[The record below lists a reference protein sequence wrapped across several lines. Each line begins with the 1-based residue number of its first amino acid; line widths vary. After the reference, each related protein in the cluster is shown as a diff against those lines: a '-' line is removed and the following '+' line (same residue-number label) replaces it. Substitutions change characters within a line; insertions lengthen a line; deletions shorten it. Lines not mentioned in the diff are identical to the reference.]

1 MPVAVPVLS
10 TPAADSAFNV
20 TVTWAAV
27 ASATGY
33 NVYYSTQS
41 SNPVK
46 NGTGVTAVN
55 LGNVLTTTINL
66 PANAGVATYF
76 SVSAIVGGVEGSAS
90 AGKSAIP
97 KGPPGAFPS
106 DPTVSYSA
114 TGQPILTWSAPATVG
129 YSGVLS
135 YTVQDSSDSGVTWI
149 SASTTA
155 TSPYT
160 FTGRVAGV
168 TYVSRVVARNTQSL
182 TSTSNQVSGT
192 PYTVPGAPQS
202 VSATL
207 STTSATQA
215 TVSFR
220 APASNGSN
228 AIQRYT
234 VTPSTAPT
242 AAQSFSDASA
252 NLVNDGLGN
261 LSVTV
266 SGLNLNTTYTFS
278 VKAVNAAGSGTPAA
292 TASIKTKTLHKAP
305 TAVVATPSGT
315 SVSVSFTPPVFS
327 GDTFDITGYTV
338 TPYANGVAGTPVID
352 TQSPISVTGLSPN
365 VSYTFKVAAN
375 SLAGTGTQSSASAAL
390 VLPIVASAPSGASYS
405 QPSGSTY
412 ANATIQYSA
421 LALSDATVVQ
431 VSPGV
436 WTVSAGGQ
444 TDTLTNI
451 KTIQCTDRNALIVDA
466 AAGTYGSRLSS
477 AVAAARSVGSNGDTI
492 FVGSGSF
499 IETTTVSINK
509 SVTVQGPISGDPAI
523 IGSTVT
529 MWNLYV
535 ICHNVTINNITLD
548 YSYQSATAT
557 VGQYPLMVSYSTSQ
571 LPPGDSASNPSGIVQ
586 RINNFAC
593 NNVVFTNP
601 FTKGTDSTGSLAA
614 SQRGVALNGVNNAT
628 FDHCTFPKAFNFGL
642 ALSSCSNVTVTN
654 STFYPCG
661 WGAVGIFPSS
671 VANSA
676 DYSTSNIN
684 LSDSNNVFNTMSPIS
699 VQPVGAAEAVA
710 LPTQAVVL
718 MQPNSGA
725 TGASNYPF
733 TCGTDGTTDI
743 KLPASMDYLYI
754 SDSAVQRVSAAT
766 IYAASARYL
775 PAHQY
780 LESSI
785 LSANWY
791 GQQLSTGNFLVEN
804 RFNVA
809 AVLASPYIDRPV
821 IEFQLEADIPTDS
834 QLLAN
839 TSNSG
844 AVIISDDQG
853 RSYIYNSNIVQALA
867 KVSAGAPF
875 DNLAIAPGAIASGS
889 PSEPISV
896 RTASA
901 APYTISSDEYVAS
914 ASSLPN
920 VRSQTLYV
928 QSSADQSALLT
939 SPELA
944 IKNKPHAPTIN
955 SVTPGSNSLT
965 VDWTDNAGG
974 SPTLQFNVTA
984 NGSTVNSV
992 TSPYTITGLT
1002 NGTQYS
1008 VVVDAVNSYGD
1019 ATASSS
1025 GIAGSVP
1032 GAPSEYDQQIGDGSL
1047 TVIWSAPANNGGSD
1061 ITGYTVYWSHV
1072 NSNNGLGG
1080 GLVADGSTI
1089 VMPTPDGNGRYSHT
1103 ITGLANGTAYEWSV
1117 SATNASGEGDQS
1129 SRFQLATPI
1138 GVPSQPLNVSATAS
1152 DGQVIVSWS
1161 PPETNGGAAVTGY
1174 TVSVVGGSSHAVSAS
1189 PYTVTGL
1196 TNGTSYL
1203 FTVTATNSVGNSQ
1216 PSVPSNSVIPSGL
1229 PDAPS
1234 DVALAPGGAGTSG
1247 TIILNWTGGSDNGT
1261 IINSYNVYQTV
1272 DGEQTLIAY
1281 IDPPLTTTTLTDLID
1296 GTDYTFQVAAVN
1308 DNGEGNLSAP
1318 SATITPYQLVTLSL
1332 SNLNQTYTGSVR
1344 QATATSSPAGAPISL
1359 SYDGGDRIEP
1369 GLYLVT
1375 ASVTG
1380 KAFQADNVSDN
1391 LVISKANVTISLSNL
1406 TQEYTGSALVPT
1418 VTTTPSGVATS
1429 ITYNGSNVNP
1439 GSCSFTVNIVNSNY
1453 TGSEDGTLT
1462 IQTTTDS
1469 NANNAIQN
1477 QDLSTSAGV
1486 NAAAA
1491 AAGSAVGASAAASGA
1506 VAAAATAAGVATGIM
1521 TRVASA
1527 ATPGI
1532 PVTPSSYIAP
1542 LSTMLTNIASVTVS
1556 SGLNIIGQN
1565 AVIGSAVSAAVAK
1578 LTDNLGTNQAA
1589 LAVVATKNRVKVD
1602 ATPNALANADALVRG
1617 LEAAFPQGNTFQY
1630 SGADATTLLANTN
1643 ATSIPADVIASI
1655 ADANKI
1661 LSLGDPSPAY
1671 YLQLEADITYTLH
1684 TLNGQNIPLLYDA
1697 ANKQFITPG
1706 DNAVHSVGDVV
1717 NFGFSSFKVSGT
1729 GSILLTDGTNVVLQ
1743 NLVAVRSGTSVT
1755 VSWTVP
1761 NLSGLALDSVNINP
1775 VVNGVHQG
1783 DQVFSQTI
1791 SSPLTSYTLSGLS
1804 VNDQVSFIGT
1814 MVDRDGVVSDSATSN
1829 TVTIPSSNTVP
1840 CFLKGTL
1847 IATPSGNKAVETLQQ
1862 GELVLLADGRQTTL
1876 KLYGRRLDTT
1886 TERSAPYFIPKHALG
1901 KNMPAADLTLSPDHA
1916 FLLRKGVWMLPRKAA
1931 ELSSKVKQLGVGEP
1945 VHYFH
1950 VECPNYLRDNLVVNG
1965 CTVESYAGKQLDFAS
1980 PYTWSESLK
1989 GYTRMSVTEEK
2000 AVTKTKASRA

>member
-1 MPVAVPVLS
+1 MSVPGRATMTS
-10 TPAADSAFNV
+10 ATADSAFNV
-20 TVTWAAV
+20 TLVWGAV
-27 ASATGY
+27 SGATGY

-41 SNPVK
+41 SLPVK
-46 NGTGVTAVN
+46 NGTGVTALN
-55 LGNVLTTTINL
+55 LGNVLTTTVNL
-66 PANAGVATYF
+66 SSNTNGALTYF
-76 SVSAIVGGVEGSAS
+76 SVSASNASGEGLAPIT
-90 AGKSAIP
+90 AKSATP
-97 KGPPGAFPS
+97 KGSPGAFPS

-168 TYVSRVVARNTQSL
+168 TYVSRVIARNTQSL

-220 APASNGSN
+220 APVSNGFN

-266 SGLNLNTTYTFS
+266 SGLSLNTSYIFS

-292 TASIKTKTLHKAP
+292 TTSIKTKTVHKAP

-375 SLAGTGTQSSASAAL
+375 SLAGTGAQSSATAAL

-421 LALSDATVVQ
+421 LALSGAIVAQ
-431 VSPGV
+431 QSPGV

-523 IGSTVT
+523 IGCTANA
-529 MWNLYV
+529 WNIYV
-535 ICHNVTINNITLD
+535 YCHNVTINNITLD
-548 YSYQSATAT
+548 YSNQSASAT
-557 VGQYPLMVSYSTSQ
+557 SGAYPLMVSYRTSQ
-571 LPPGDSASNPSGIVQ
+571 LPPGDSQSTPPGIVQ

-601 FTKGTDSTGSLAA
+601 FTKGTDPTGSLAA
-614 SQRGVALNGVNNAT
+614 SQRGVSLNGVNNAT

-642 ALSSCSNVTVTN
+642 TLGSCSNVTVTN
-654 STFYPCG
+654 SIFNPCG
-661 WGAVGIFPSS
+661 WGAVGIFPSA
-671 VANSA
+671 VANCA

-684 LSDSNNVFNTMSPIS
+684 LSDSNNVFNTMLPIS
-699 VQPVGAAEAVA
+699 VQPLGAAEAVA

-780 LESSI
+780 LESTIS
-785 LSANWY
+785 SASWY

-867 KVSAGAPF
+867 KVAAGAPF
-875 DNLAIAPGAIASGS
+875 DNLAIAPGAVQSAASA
-889 PSEPISV
+889 ISV

-914 ASSLPN
+914 ASPPLPN
-920 VRSQTLYV
+920 VRTQTLYV

-939 SPELA
+939 TPELNA
-944 IKNKPHAPTIN
+944 KNQPRAPTIN

-965 VDWTDNAGG
+965 VDWSDNAGG

-984 NGSTVNSV
+984 NGSTANSV

-1025 GIAGSVP
+1025 GTPGGVP
-1032 GAPSEYDQQIGDGSL
+1032 GAPSEYGQQPGDGSL
-1047 TVIWSAPANNGGSD
+1047 VVTWTAPANTGSSE
-1061 ITGYTVYWSHV
+1061 ITNYKIYLGHKDP
-1072 NSNNGLGG
+1072 NDNGLGLG
-1080 GLVADGSTI
+1080 GLIPDGSTT
-1089 VMPTPDGNGRYSHT
+1089 VMPTPDADNRYSYT
-1103 ITGLANGTAYEWSV
+1103 LTGLTNGTEYEWSV
-1117 SATNASGEGDQS
+1117 SAINASGEGNAS
-1129 SRFQLATPI
+1129 SRYQLATPAA
-1138 GVPSQPLNVSATAS
+1138 VPSPPRSVSATAS
-1152 DGQVIVSWS
+1152 NGQAVVSWN
-1161 PPETNGGAAVTGY
+1161 PPLTNGGAAVTGY
-1174 TVSVVGGSSHAVSAS
+1174 TVSIVGGSSYSASSS

-1196 TNGTSYL
+1196 NNGTSYT
-1203 FTVTATNSVGNSQ
+1203 FSVTATNSVGNSQ
-1216 PSVPSNSVIPSGL
+1216 SSAESDAVVPSTT
-1229 PDAPS
+1229 PDAPTGVV
-1234 DVALAPGGAGTSG
+1234 VADGGLGTSG
-1247 TIILNWTGGSDNGT
+1247 TVILNWTAGSDNGSA
-1261 IINSYNVYQTV
+1261 IGAYNVYQTV
-1272 DGEQTLIAY
+1272 DGEQNLVAY
-1281 IDPPLTTTTLTDLID
+1281 VDPPLTTVTLTDLID
-1296 GTDYTFQVAAVN
+1296 GTDYTFQVAGVN
-1308 DNGEGNLSAP
+1308 DNGEGESAS
-1318 SATITPYQLVTLSL
+1318 SATITPYQRVTLSL
-1332 SNLNQTYTGSVR
+1332 SNLVLPYTGSAR
-1344 QATATSSPAGAPISL
+1344 QATASSSPAGAPISL
-1359 SYDGGDRIEP
+1359 SYAGGDRIEP

-1380 KAFQADNVSDN
+1380 KAFQGNNVEDT
-1391 LVISKANVTISLSNL
+1391 LQITKANASISLSNL
-1406 TQEYTGSALVPT
+1406 TQAYTGSALVPT
-1418 VTTTPSGVATS
+1418 VTTTPSGLATS
-1429 ITYNGSNVNP
+1429 ITYSGSNVNP
-1439 GSCSFTVNIVNSNY
+1439 RSCPFTVTILDNNY
-1453 TGSEDGTLT
+1453 TGSASGTLVITTNLSNGINIITGQNLITGAGLITAQGVITSVISLGASPLEKTNSVKILTASMLSSVTAT
-1462 IQTTTDS
+1462 INAPRPALTPAPPAAPSYAKAAAGIMEAATGADPALAATTAAEVVANIQVEQPTLGSTLLTVCTTINTTKTSTTDS
-1469 NANNAIQN
+1469 NAVA
-1477 QDLSTSAGV
+1477 
-1486 NAAAA
+1486 NAAAIVTA
-1491 AAGSAVGASAAASGA
+1491 LQEAYPSGDSTVISGADVTTLLTNVSTVPGTLPATVNVIVADNTNTIDMRDAVGANGGYYFPMVPDTPYTLRIVGGQSISPVTYSATDNKIYVDSTAYDVGAYVPLGFQTYRLYAKGSAGFDSGNPVAVTITSVSASGTTA
-1506 VAAAATAAGVATGIM
+1506 TVNWTTPTVAGI
-1521 TRVASA
+1521 TLANIRVTPIIGGINQTPVLLGASA
-1527 ATPGI
+1527 T
-1532 PVTPSSYIAP
+1532 SYS
-1542 LSTMLTNIASVTVS
+1542 LSNQANGTIIRFSVAMVDSNSTVS
-1556 SGLNIIGQN
+1556 NTATS
-1565 AVIGSAVSAAVAK
+1565 SAV
-1578 LTDNLGTNQAA
+1578 
-1589 LAVVATKNRVKVD
+1589 
-1602 ATPNALANADALVRG
+1602 
-1617 LEAAFPQGNTFQY
+1617 
-1630 SGADATTLLANTN
+1630 
-1643 ATSIPADVIASI
+1643 
-1655 ADANKI
+1655 
-1661 LSLGDPSPAY
+1661 
-1671 YLQLEADITYTLH
+1671 
-1684 TLNGQNIPLLYDA
+1684 
-1697 ANKQFITPG
+1697 
-1706 DNAVHSVGDVV
+1706 
-1717 NFGFSSFKVSGT
+1717 
-1729 GSILLTDGTNVVLQ
+1729 
-1743 NLVAVRSGTSVT
+1743 
-1755 VSWTVP
+1755 
-1761 NLSGLALDSVNINP
+1761 
-1775 VVNGVHQG
+1775 
-1783 DQVFSQTI
+1783 TI
-1791 SSPLTSYTLSGLS
+1791 SS
-1804 VNDQVSFIGT
+1804 Q
-1814 MVDRDGVVSDSATSN
+1814 
-1829 TVTIPSSNTVP
+1829 TVP
-1840 CFLKGTL
+1840 CFIKGTL

-1862 GELVLLADGRQTTL
+1862 GDEVLLADGRQTTL

-1901 KNMPAADLTLSPDHA
+1901 RNMPSADLTLSPDHA

-1931 ELSSKVKQLGVGEP
+1931 ELSKKVKQLGVGEP

-1965 CTVESYAGKQLDFAS
+1965 CTVESYAGKQLDFVC